1 MSPPA
6 DDAGAVFTPTDRS
19 RVRRRPQ
26 RARYDEQ
33 GVYEIL
39 DAGVMAHVGY
49 VIDGQ
54 PFVTPTAYWREG
66 RKLYWHGA
74 AASRMLGVAA
84 SGVPVCVTVSFL
96 DGFIVGRS
104 GIVHSLNYR
113 SVMAF
118 GRAQLVTGLAD
129 KRAAMD
135 AFIDRLYAGRAA
147 KLRPASEAELNQI
160 ALVEMEIEEA
170 SAKVKDTGPTDLATD
185 AGWAPWS
192 GVFPVETRIGAARP
206 AEGMGAGGPPTS
218 DLATYAE
225 GARLDEA
232 LSAAARSPGSAP
244 LEGLPLSPLEA

>member
-1 MSPPA
+1 MSA
-6 DDAGAVFTPTDRS
+6 DGGAAFTPTERS
-19 RVRRRPQ
+19 QVRRRPQ
-26 RARYDEQ
+26 RAAYDEAA
-33 GVYEIL
+33 VYAIL

-74 AASRMLGVAA
+74 AASRMLGAVE
-84 SGVPVCVTVSFL
+84 GVPVCVTVSFL

-118 GRAQLVTGLAD
+118 GRARKVEGREA

-135 AFIDRLYAGRAA
+135 AFIDRLYAGRPV
-147 KLRPASEAELNQI
+147 KLRPTSDAEIDRI

-170 SAKVKDTGPTDLATD
+170 SAKQRQDGCADLAED
-185 AGWAPWS
+185 AGWSAWS
-192 GVFPVETRIGAARP
+192 GVFPVETRIGAPQPMA
-206 AEGMGAGGPPTS
+206 GTGALTA
-218 DLATYAE
+218 DLAPYAE
-225 GARLDEA
+225 GRRLEDALKETARI
-232 LSAAARSPGSAP
+232 
-244 LEGLPLSPLEA
+244 LSPEA

>member
-1 MSPPA
+1 MTPPDGTA
-6 DDAGAVFTPTDRS
+6 AFTPTGRS

-26 RARYDEQ
+26 RARYDEAT
-33 GVYEIL
+33 VYRIL

-74 AASRMLGVAA
+74 AASRMLATVSQGA
-84 SGVPVCVTVSFL
+84 PVCVTVSFL

-104 GIVHSLNYR
+104 GIMHSLNYR

-118 GRAQLVTGLAD
+118 GRACLVSDLAEV
-129 KRAAMD
+129 RAAMD
-135 AFIDRLYAGRAA
+135 AFIDRLYAGRPL
-147 KLRPASEAELNQI
+147 KLRPTTDDELRRI

-170 SAKVKDTGPTDLATD
+170 SAKVRDTGPGELPADE
-185 AGWAPWS
+185 GWPAWC
-192 GVFPVETRIGAARP
+192 GVFPVETRIGAALP
-206 AEGMGAGGPPTS
+206 EPGMGAGGAPTP
-218 DLATYAE
+218 DLAPYRE

-232 LSAAARSPGSAP
+232 LTAAAAVY
-244 LEGLPLSPLEA
+244 GLPVST